1 MNITF
6 YNTVITENNIRDR
19 NVSNGTTLSCT
30 YRIGNKGVQELAI
43 SMISVT
49 VPTYNY
55 CYITDLGKY
64 YFLEAPIK
72 GDGTNE
78 WLYVAKE
85 DPLFTLWNSF
95 KSQEAFIE
103 RCETGYNPDMIDNI
117 VPYENDTF
125 TVVKKLTGSKSFN
138 TSVNIALINQGGAM
152 SNASS

>member
-43 SMISVT
+43 SICSVS
-49 VPTYNY
+49 VPNYNY
-55 CYITDLGKY
+55 CYIADLGKY

-72 GDGTNE
+72 GDGANE

-85 DPLFTLWNSF
+85 DPLYTLWNSF
-95 KSQEAFIE
+95 KNTNAFIE
-103 RCETGYNPDMIDNI
+103 RIESGYNKDMVDNMT
-117 VPYENDTF
+117 PYENDTF
-125 TVVKKLTGSKSFN
+125 TVVKKLSGAKTFSTN
-138 TSVNIALINQGGAM
+138 ANIILINQGGAM